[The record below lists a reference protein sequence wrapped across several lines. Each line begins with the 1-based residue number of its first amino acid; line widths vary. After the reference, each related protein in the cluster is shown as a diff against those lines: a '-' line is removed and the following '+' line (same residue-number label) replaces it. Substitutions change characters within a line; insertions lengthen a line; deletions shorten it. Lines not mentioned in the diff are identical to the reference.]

1 MPLQYNYYYDK
12 VSEAS
17 LLIICYFNSFAE
29 FPNCAGIHFNCL
41 SLGKTYAYNWRM
53 GRSCMGCHY
62 VASRYNDYFVN

>member
-41 SLGKTYAYNWRM
+41 SLGKTYAYN
-53 GRSCMGCHY
+53 
-62 VASRYNDYFVN
+62 